1 MSLQTGE
8 LAVGRLPQDGTP
20 RTAIR
25 AHELRKVYG
34 QGDTAV
40 AALDGVSVDF
50 GVGQFTA
57 IMGPS
62 GSGKSTLMH
71 CLAGLD
77 TPTDGQVLLGCVECD
92 GHEAV
97 RGKAHAQCDAM
108 VDVDGGDPRQG
119 LPPDR
124 QHRVRGDDRVAD
136 RLRLRGVE
144 LLGLVAVGGVGQVE
158 VARHAQELGR
168 GHGRAGAPPAVGHVR
183 LDRPEI
189 LPSVED
195 DRQRL
200 GHREAPDPQRHGG
213 GCIRIDERALQQV
226 VCFVHDPSY
235 DILHYPIRLIVADR
249 GYGVSGTDRRKSSE
263 ATST

>member
-50 GVGQFTA
+50 GVGRFTA

-77 TPTDGQVLLGCVECD
+77 TPTDGQVLLGETELTRLPDAELTRIRRDRVGFVFQSFNLLPMLSANDNILLPLELGNRKAD
-92 GHEAV
+92 QQWLSTLIDVLGLGDRLTHRPGELSGGQRGRARPGRPAGGRLRRRADRQPGLAV
-97 RGKAHAQCDAM
+97 RRRGAGIPAP
-108 VDVDGGDPRQG
+108 VGPGVRSDGGHGDPRSAG
-119 LPPDR
+119 
-124 QHRVRGDDRVAD
+124 RVVRRPRGDACRRQA
-136 RLRLRGVE
+136 
-144 LLGLVAVGGVGQVE
+144 
-158 VARHAQELGR
+158 GR
-168 GHGRAGAPPAVGHVR
+168 
-183 LDRPEI
+183 
-189 LPSVED
+189 
-195 DRQRL
+195 
-200 GHREAPDPQRHGG
+200 
-213 GCIRIDERALQQV
+213 
-226 VCFVHDPSY
+226 
-235 DILHYPIRLIVADR
+235 
-249 GYGVSGTDRRKSSE
+249 
-263 ATST
+263 